1 MKSTPLSRACA
12 FLITVFVGLI
22 LGHHACAHELPANR
36 VTLVLRESNQIALT
50 LHIPYLE
57 VLHKTLLPEQSF
69 EAFIVM
75 HSSMAPNEFK
85 KSLVLATQK
94 LQTTFQLTT
103 KASKNSTPIN
113 LRTTHWR
120 WPDPEKTQATLK
132 QRAMQMA
139 VAPKDHS
146 HEPSIEVYADAIST
160 TKILTVQVS
169 IPDALQ
175 PALLVS
181 YRPKQVWI
189 NSKSVSNTVN
199 F

>member
-1 MKSTPLSRACA
+1 MKSTPLFRACSL
-12 FLITVFVGLI
+12 FITLFFGLN
-22 LGHHACAHELPANR
+22 LGNHACAHELPANR

-50 LHIPYLE
+50 LHLSYLE

-85 KSLVLATQK
+85 KSLALATQK
-94 LQTTFQLTT
+94 LQATIQLTT
-103 KASKNSTPIN
+103 KASQNSMPIN
-113 LRTTHWR
+113 LRTIHWR
-120 WPDPEKTQATLK
+120 WPDPEKTQTTLK

-146 HEPSIEVYADAIST
+146 HEPSVEVYADVLST
-160 TKILTVQVS
+160 TKIITVQVS
-169 IPDALQ
+169 LPDALQ

-181 YRPKQVWI
+181 YRPSQVWI
-189 NSKSVSNTVN
+189 NSKSGSKAVN